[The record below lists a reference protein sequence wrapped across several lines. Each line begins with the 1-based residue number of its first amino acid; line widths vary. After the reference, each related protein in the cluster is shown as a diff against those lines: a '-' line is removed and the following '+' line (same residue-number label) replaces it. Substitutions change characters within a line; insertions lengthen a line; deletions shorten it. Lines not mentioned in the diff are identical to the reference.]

1 MTASV
6 AFLAVMVSVAV
17 LVTAVTPFLLIVLW
31 IKDRRKGRLW

>member
-17 LVTAVTPFLLIVLW
+17 VVTGLTPLLLVYLW